1 MIELFAYSIVCILGI
16 TRITLAVSV
25 DHIGRYV
32 RDLFDPESFMGMLL
46 SCTDCLSFWVALV
59 IWFVF
64 LVSPAAAALLM
75 LPWAMAMVAAL
86 IARRY

>member
-1 MIELFAYSIVCILGI
+1 MIELALYAAVCVLGI
-16 TRITLAVSV
+16 TRITLAIAV
-25 DHIGRYV
+25 DHIGVYV
-32 RDLFDPESFMGMLL
+32 RNQFSPDSFIGELI

-59 IWFVF
+59 TWVAF
-64 LVSPAAAALLM
+64 LVSPEVTAILM